1 MEFIEK
7 LSIKGLRNN
16 REKGKLSCRESTIQG
31 EKEKEREK
39 EGKKEKKDRGEKN
52 KRESVRRTRETDMHK
67 EGKERNTEEQGAPEH
82 PHSTRRCA

>member
-1 MEFIEK
+1 V
-7 LSIKGLRNN
+7 SPRY
-16 REKGKLSCRESTIQG
+16 RERKRK
-31 EKEKEREK
+31 KERKRER
-39 EGKKEKKDRGEKN
+39 KKKKDRGEKN